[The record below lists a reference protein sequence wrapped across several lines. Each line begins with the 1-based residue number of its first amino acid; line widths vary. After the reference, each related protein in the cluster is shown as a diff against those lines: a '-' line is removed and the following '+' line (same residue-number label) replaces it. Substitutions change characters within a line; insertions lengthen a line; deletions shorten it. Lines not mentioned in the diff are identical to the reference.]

1 MIVGEK
7 FDAFLDNVAEV
18 EFLEGTTAAGKTT
31 VGIFKFMMEVA
42 ESPKKLHIISGLDTG
57 TIEKNIINKDHGIMD
72 EWGVLVEYNG
82 NGTAKEKLPHIL
94 FRPSGGVEK
103 IIYVLGYDDKQRWKK
118 ALGGQYGCLYIDELN
133 IANIDFVRESMM
145 RCDYMMGTLN
155 PDDPNLPVY
164 KEYVNCSRPLP
175 EWQESVPKEIMNELK
190 EEPKPGW
197 VFWFFSF
204 DDNVALSEEKKKQ
217 IMRNVPV
224 GTKLYK
230 NKIEGIRCKATGLVF
245 GNFEYDRNV
254 RTESWV
260 NEELEKNRRYEE
272 GVHNEDQ
279 RGFKW
284 VLFTSAMDTSYSKES
299 EDTISMMFQGITDT
313 GILITLDEEV
323 INNKNL
329 NTPVSPSDVCERYV
343 AFLERNRKKWGF
355 SRYNFI
361 DSADQATLREMEKY
375 VARTG
380 SIYNFDKSYKKKSIM
395 DRIILQRGWIQDG
408 YYIVLSHCEAHLG
421 ELNNYSYIE
430 EKGIPEDR
438 NDHTINANQ
447 YAWLPYIGWIG
458 QR

>member
-1 MIVGEK
+1 MSEK
-7 FDAFLDNVAEV
+7 YKAFIRCNAKV
-18 EFLEGTTAAGKTT
+18 EFLEGTTYAGKTT
-31 VGIFKFMMEVA
+31 VGIYKFMLKVA
-42 ESPKKLHIISGLDTG
+42 SSPKKLHVIAADDVG
-57 TIEKNIINKDHGIMD
+57 TAEKNLINKDIGIL
-72 EWGVLVEYNG
+72 ETFGVLVEYNG
-82 NGTAKEKLPHIL
+82 LGSRDEKLPHIV
-94 FRPSGGVEK
+94 FHTHNGDK
-103 IIYVLGYDDKQRWKK
+103 IIYVLGYGDKKRWKK
-118 ALGGQYGCLYIDELN
+118 ALGGQYGCLYIDEIN
-133 IANIDFVRESMM
+133 TANMDFVREAAM
-145 RCDYMMGTLN
+145 RCDYLMGTLN
-155 PDDPNLPVY
+155 PDDPNLKIY
-164 KEYVNCSRPLP
+164 KEYVNHARPLP
-175 EWQESVPKEIMNELK
+175 EWEHETPSAILNELC

-197 VFWFFSF
+197 VHWFFSF
-204 DDNVALSEEKKKQ
+204 AHNLALTEEKKNTIIQ
-217 IMRNVPV
+217 NVPA
-224 GTKLYK
+224 GSKQYK

-245 GNFEYDRNV
+245 GNFEYSRNV

-272 GVHNEDQ
+272 GVHSKDQ

-284 VLFTSAMDTSYSKES
+284 VLFTSALDTSYSKES

-329 NTPVSPSDVCERYV
+329 NKPVSPSDVCERYV
-343 AFLERNRKKWGF
+343 EFLERNRKKWGF

-380 SIYNFDKSYKKKSIM
+380 SIYNFDKSYKKKTIM

-408 YYIVLSHCEAHLG
+408 YYIVLSHCEMHLG